1 MTVKRRQF
9 TQEFKDSAVRLITEE
24 GYKVS
29 EAARNLDIGVSV
41 LRRWKAEAEAAQQ
54 DYGATA
60 DLKVELARLKK
71 ENHRLKLE
79 REILKKA
86 AAFFAKESGTD
97 IN

>member
-9 TQEFKDSAVRLITEE
+9 TQEFKDSAVRLVTEE

-54 DYGATA
+54 GSGATA

-86 AAFFAKESGTD
+86 AAFFAKESGTG